1 MTIQEEPAVTTD
13 TNDDVELH
21 GPNDSDDKSD
31 GEDEDIDSDV
41 ASSDESE
48 EDDSANEDATETDEQ
63 SGNTDTVEDTK
74 SGKKKGSNVK
84 TEVVPSKKKIG
95 PQRQKKEIHICMKK
109 GKKFEIRKLT
119 RRIAVLRNLK
129 GTDEQKA
136 KNARKVDKLLLE
148 IQAMKEFMM
157 DELTERV
164 VNIFKG
170 TCEEIYLDIWTAA
183 QSKQEFEKMLQ
194 KLSNGVDDKKYEN
207 IAFLRMVS
215 SKDIL
220 SKLQMVSSGMNIKKP
235 KSKKALQKQ
244 LRKYNQKM
252 KKMRLRQAKEGDVS
266 ASTTDGDNSVESDLD
281 QETTNSESNN
291 NESKVPTPQQKQ
303 MEKVSKVDE
312 SNPTKNSKPS
322 KNEQKAK
329 KKVKQRKSKQPSD
342 SFFLQADGNPSDGEE
357 EMSSDEEFAAPATNV
372 KESAPKKKN
381 RMGQRARK
389 KLIEREHAKT
399 MTSKSK
405 YGERN
410 RTAQGAR
417 RGGKNTRPKMESKTK
432 VVEDEKLH
440 PSWKAKQKLKT
451 QQGIS
456 EFSGTKIVFE

>member
-1 MTIQEEPAVTTD
+1 MGVD
-13 TNDDVELH
+13 
-21 GPNDSDDKSD
+21 GSD
-31 GEDEDIDSDV
+31 
-41 ASSDESE
+41 ASP
-48 EDDSANEDATETDEQ
+48 
-63 SGNTDTVEDTK
+63 
-74 SGKKKGSNVK
+74 GKKKNGSK
-84 TEVVPSKKKIG
+84 AKAAEIVVSKKKIG

-129 GTDEQKA
+129 GTEEQKA

-170 TCEEIYLDIWTAA
+170 TCEEIYLEIWTAA

-252 KKMRLRQAKEGDVS
+252 KKMRIQQADNGES
-266 ASTTDGDNSVESDLD
+266 STSKDDEDTISNPIDSDA
-281 QETTNSESNN
+281 
-291 NESKVPTPQQKQ
+291 NE
-303 MEKVSKVDE
+303 EAVSKPLD
-312 SNPTKNSKPS
+312 SNKAAKSPEPKPKTKQKSPQ
-322 KNEQKAK
+322 NEQKPK
-329 KKVKQRKSKQPSD
+329 KKVKQKKPKQP
-342 SFFLQADGNPSDGEE
+342 
-357 EMSSDEEFAAPATNV
+357 
-372 KESAPKKKN
+372 
-381 RMGQRARK
+381 
-389 KLIEREHAKT
+389 
-399 MTSKSK
+399 
-405 YGERN
+405 
-410 RTAQGAR
+410 
-417 RGGKNTRPKMESKTK
+417 
-432 VVEDEKLH
+432 
-440 PSWKAKQKLKT
+440 
-451 QQGIS
+451 
-456 EFSGTKIVFE
+456 